1 MELTQLDEIIEKYRY
16 EESGI
21 IGILHE
27 IQEKERYLPEKAL
40 KYVCEKLDMPPS
52 QIYHLATFF
61 KAFSLV
67 PKGKHNVTV
76 CLGTACHVRGGANIV
91 NTLSTDLG
99 ILPGQT
105 TSDKKFTLETVNC
118 LGCCAIGP
126 IVVVDGEYHGE
137 MNSQKARKIIEKLG
151 KEGIHG

>member
-1 MELTQLDEIIEKYRY
+1 MELTQLDEIIERYRFD
-16 EESGI
+16 ESGI

-27 IQEKERYLPEKAL
+27 IQEKERYLPENAL
-40 KYVCEKLDMPPS
+40 RYVCEKLDIPPS

-76 CLGTACHVRGGANIV
+76 CLGTACHVRGGQNIV
-91 NTLSTDLG
+91 ENLERELKVKA
-99 ILPGQT
+99 GQT
-105 TSDKKFTLETVNC
+105 TKDKLITLETVNC

-126 IVVVDGEYHGE
+126 IVVVDSEYHGE
-137 MNSQKARKIIEKLG
+137 MSSQKAIRIVEDLK
-151 KEGIHG
+151 KEG

>member
-1 MELTQLDEIIEKYRY
+1 MELTKLDEIIEKYRY

-27 IQEKERYLPEKAL
+27 IQTRERYLPKSAL
-40 KYVCEKLDMPPS
+40 KYVSEKLDIPKS

-67 PKGKHNVTV
+67 PRGKHNITV
-76 CLGTACHVRGGANIV
+76 CLGTACHVRGGQKIV
-91 NTLSTDLG
+91 ENLERELKVKAG
-99 ILPGQT
+99 ET
-105 TSDKKFTLETVNC
+105 TKDNLITLETVNC

-126 IVVVDGEYHGE
+126 IVVVDGEYNGE
-137 MNSQKARKIIEKLG
+137 MNIQKTLKLVEKLR
-151 KEGIHG
+151 KEG

>member
-1 MELTQLDEIIEKYRY
+1 MEVSKLDEIIEKYRY
-16 EESGI
+16 DESGI

-27 IQEKERYLPEKAL
+27 IQEKERYLPEDAL
-40 KYVCEKLDMPPS
+40 KYVCEKLDIPAS

-67 PKGKHNVTV
+67 PKGKHEVTV
-76 CLGTACHVRGGANIV
+76 CLGTACHVRGGQKIV
-91 NTLSTDLG
+91 ENLERELK
-99 ILPGQT
+99 IKAGQT
-105 TSDKKFTLETVNC
+105 TKDKLITLETVNC

-137 MNSQKARKIIEKLG
+137 MSSQKALRLLEELK
-151 KEGIHG
+151 KEG

>member
-1 MELTQLDEIIEKYRY
+1 MELNKLDEIIERYRF

-27 IQEKERYLPEKAL
+27 IQEKERYLSEDAL
-40 KYVCEKLDMPPS
+40 KYVCEKLDIPPS

-67 PKGKHNVTV
+67 PKGKHNITV
-76 CLGTACHVRGGANIV
+76 CLGTACHVRGGQKIV
-91 NTLSTDLG
+91 ENLERELK
-99 ILPGQT
+99 IKAGQT
-105 TSDKKFTLETVNC
+105 TKDKLITLETVNC

-126 IVVVDGEYHGE
+126 IVVMNGEYHGE
-137 MNSQKARKIIEKLG
+137 MDSRKALKIVEDL
-151 KEGIHG
+151 KEEG

>member
-76 CLGTACHVRGGANIV
+76 CLGTACHVRGGQKIV
-91 NTLSTDLG
+91 ENLERDLK
-99 ILPGQT
+99 IKAGQT
-105 TSDKKFTLETVNC
+105 TKDKLVTLETVNC

-126 IVVVDGEYHGE
+126 IVVVDEEYHGE
-137 MNSQKARKIIEKLG
+137 MSSQKALKIVEELRKE
-151 KEGIHG
+151 E

>member
-1 MELTQLDEIIEKYRY
+1 MELTHLDEIIERYRY

-27 IQEKERYLPEKAL
+27 IQERERYLPENAL
-40 KYVCEKLDMPPS
+40 KYVCEKLDIPPS

-67 PKGKHNVTV
+67 PRGKHNITV
-76 CLGTACHVRGGANIV
+76 CLGTACHVRGGQKIV
-91 NTLSTDLG
+91 ENLEREFKIKAG
-99 ILPGQT
+99 ET
-105 TSDKKFTLETVNC
+105 TKDKLITLETVNC

-126 IVVVDGEYHGE
+126 IVVVDSEYHGE
-137 MNSQKARKIIEKLG
+137 MNSQKALKLAEDLK
-151 KEGIHG
+151 KEG

>member
-1 MELTQLDEIIEKYRY
+1 MELTQLDEIIERYRFD
-16 EESGI
+16 ESGI

-27 IQEKERYLPEKAL
+27 IQEKERYLPENAL
-40 KYVCEKLDMPPS
+40 RYVCEKLDIPPS

-76 CLGTACHVRGGANIV
+76 CLGTACHVRGGQNIV
-91 NTLSTDLG
+91 ENLERELKVKA
-99 ILPGQT
+99 GQT
-105 TSDKKFTLETVNC
+105 TKDKLITLETVNC

-137 MNSQKARKIIEKLG
+137 MSSQKAIRIVEDLK
-151 KEGIHG
+151 KEG

>member
-1 MELTQLDEIIEKYRY
+1 MELTQLDEIIERYRFD
-16 EESGI
+16 ESGI

-27 IQEKERYLPEKAL
+27 IQEKERYLPENAL
-40 KYVCEKLDMPPS
+40 RYVCEKLDIPPS

-67 PKGKHNVTV
+67 QKGKHNVTV
-76 CLGTACHVRGGANIV
+76 CLGTACHVRGGQKIV
-91 NTLSTDLG
+91 ENLERELKVKA
-99 ILPGQT
+99 GQT
-105 TSDKKFTLETVNC
+105 TKDKLITLETVNC

-137 MNSQKARKIIEKLG
+137 ISSQKAVRIVEDLK
-151 KEGIHG
+151 KEG

>member
-1 MELTQLDEIIEKYRY
+1 MELTNLDEIIEKYKY

-27 IQEKERYLPEKAL
+27 IQMREKYLPEVAL
-40 KYVCEKLDMPPS
+40 KYVGEKLDIPKS

-67 PKGKHNVTV
+67 PRGKHNITV
-76 CLGTACHVRGGANIV
+76 CLGTACHVRGGQKIV
-91 NTLSTDLG
+91 ENLERELKVKAG
-99 ILPGQT
+99 ET
-105 TSDKKFTLETVNC
+105 TKDRFITLETVNC

-126 IVVVDGEYHGE
+126 IVVVDGEYNGE
-137 MNSQKARKIIEKLG
+137 MNIQKTLKIVEKLR
-151 KEGIHG
+151 KEG

>member
-1 MELTQLDEIIEKYRY
+1 MELTQLDEIIERYRFD
-16 EESGI
+16 ESGI

-27 IQEKERYLPEKAL
+27 IQEKERYLPENAL
-40 KYVCEKLDMPPS
+40 RYVCEKLDIPPS

-76 CLGTACHVRGGANIV
+76 CLGTACHVRGGQKIV
-91 NTLSTDLG
+91 ENLG
-99 ILPGQT
+99 RELKVKAGQT
-105 TSDKKFTLETVNC
+105 TKDKLITLETVNC

-137 MNSQKARKIIEKLG
+137 MSSQKAIKIVEDLK
-151 KEGIHG
+151 KEG